1 MGVTDESSD
10 VHHLKNHNLLLEMPS
25 RISEDSSSSDFVAIR
40 MPLTPSPTPT
50 HKRVNFLVTS
60 RSVDA
65 PMSNNNNSI
74 NPGNSASRGKSS
86 IRSMLPKLNF
96 KHRRSSSDIE
106 KAVLTAAAPEE
117 SSSSGPEEKS
127 SISRTV
133 SLTKIFTPKINRT
146 SSLPVEEIG
155 RANTESALG
164 GCLGGSPYVRFQ
176 ASSASNKILK

>member
-10 VHHLKNHNLLLEMPS
+10 VHHLKNQNLLLEMPS
-25 RISEDSSSSDFVAIR
+25 RISEDSSSDFVAIR

-106 KAVLTAAAPEE
+106 KAVLTDAAPEE